1 MKVKQHLINTA
12 NKYGYDINQERL
24 PMLVEAF
31 RKQVEK
37 YGDMYCPCQ
46 TKRDKDTVC
55 PCKYMR
61 KYNACRCGLYKELNG
76 GC

>member
-12 NKYGYDINQERL
+12 NKYGYEINKDRL
-24 PMLVEAF
+24 PVLVESF
-31 RKQVEK
+31 RKQVAK

-46 TKRDKDTVC
+46 NIQNQDTVC

-61 KYNACRCGLYKELNG
+61 KYSTCRCGLYKELK
-76 GC
+76 